1 MYTYLRQALPRV
13 VTHGIQVIKEEM
25 EIASTVQ
32 AYKGEARASNEDS
45 DEDRQTRFLAC
56 CV

>member
-1 MYTYLRQALPRV
+1 M
-13 VTHGIQVIKEEM
+13 THGIQVIKEEM

>member
-1 MYTYLRQALPRV
+1 M
-13 VTHGIQVIKEEM
+13 THGIQVIKEEM

-32 AYKGEARASNEDS
+32 AYKGEARASNEDF